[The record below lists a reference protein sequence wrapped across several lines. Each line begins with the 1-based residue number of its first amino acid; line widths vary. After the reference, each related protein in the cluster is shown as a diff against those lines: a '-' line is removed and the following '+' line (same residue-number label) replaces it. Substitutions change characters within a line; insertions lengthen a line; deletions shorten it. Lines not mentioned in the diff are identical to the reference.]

1 MTATQ
6 VVAGLVAAL
15 VVFAVGYFVGRKN
28 PKAGDKVVEFADKL
42 K

>member
-15 VVFAVGYFVGRKN
+15 VVFTVGYFVGRKN
-28 PKAGDKVVEFADKL
+28 PKIGDKAVELSEKL